1 MNLIAVGTNH
11 KYSPVEIREKLS
23 FLKKGLKKA
32 LVSLAGF
39 AGIKATVILST
50 CNRVELYASTQ
61 DTDTG
66 IKTLKAFLS
75 AHHHQSSLRIEPYL
89 YTYIGKEAIRHLFR
103 VSAGLD
109 SQIIGESQIL
119 EQVRFAFGEAR
130 TVEATDRLLDTIFA
144 HAMRASLR
152 VRKESGIAKG
162 QVSIAS
168 IIAGLI
174 KRRYGCIKN
183 KRILIIGV
191 GKIAELITRYIK
203 EEGAKTVFIANRTYA
218 KAWQLARCMGAEVVR
233 FDRLKE
239 KLLDTDIIISATASP
254 HFILKKEDLRDINN
268 PLLIIDLAVPRDVD
282 PQVKYME
289 GISLFCLDDL
299 DFIIEN
305 NLQSRRQSMPQ
316 ALEIINKE
324 VENLCSSGRLELE
337 PEAAPLP

>member
-1 MNLIAVGTNH
+1 MLILVGTNH

-23 FLKKGLKKA
+23 FLKKGLKQA
-32 LVSLAGF
+32 LISLAGL
-39 AGIKATVILST
+39 AGIKAIVILST
-50 CNRVELYASTQ
+50 CNRVELYASTP

-66 IKTLKAFLS
+66 IETLKAFLS
-75 AHHHQSSLRIEPYL
+75 DYHHQGSLRIEPYL
-89 YTYIGKEAIRHLFR
+89 YTYIGKEAIRHLFQ

-109 SQIIGESQIL
+109 SQIIGETQIL

-130 TVEATDRLLDTIFA
+130 TVEATDRLLYTIFA
-144 HAMRASLR
+144 HAIRVSLK
-152 VRKESGIAKG
+152 VRQESGIAKG
-162 QVSIAS
+162 KVSIAS

-174 KRRYGCIKN
+174 KTRYGCIKN

-191 GKIAELITRYIK
+191 GKISELITRYIK

-218 KAWQLARCMGAEVVR
+218 KAWQLARRMGAEVVR

-239 KLLDTDIIISATASP
+239 KLLDTDIIMSAAASP
-254 HFILKKEDLRDINN
+254 HFILKKEDLRDIKN

-316 ALEIINKE
+316 ALDIINKE
-324 VENLCSSGRLELE
+324 VENLCSGERLELE

>member
-23 FLKKGLKKA
+23 FFKKGLKKA
-32 LVSLAGF
+32 LISLAGF
-39 AGIKATVILST
+39 AGVKAIVILST

-75 AHHHQSSLRIEPYL
+75 AHHHQGSLRIEPYL
-89 YTYIGKEAIRHLFR
+89 YTYIGKEAIRHLFQ

-130 TVEATDRLLDTIFA
+130 TVEAADRLLDTIFA
-144 HAMRASLR
+144 HAMRVSLR
-152 VRKESGIAKG
+152 VRQESGIAKG
-162 QVSIAS
+162 KVSIAS

-174 KRRYGCIKN
+174 KTRYGCIKN

-191 GKIAELITRYIK
+191 GKISELITRYIK
-203 EEGAKTVFIANRTYA
+203 DEGAKTVFIANRTYA

-254 HFILKKEDLRDINN
+254 HFILKKEDLRDIKN

-282 PQVKYME
+282 PQVKYMQ

-316 ALEIINKE
+316 ALDIINKE
-324 VENLCSSGRLELE
+324 VENLCWSERLELE

>member
-11 KYSPVEIREKLS
+11 KYSPVGIREKLS
-23 FLKKGLKKA
+23 FLKKGLKEA
-32 LVSLAGF
+32 LISLAGF
-39 AGIKATVILST
+39 AGIKAIVILST

-75 AHHHQSSLRIEPYL
+75 DYHHQDSLRIAPYL
-89 YTYIGKEAIRHLFR
+89 YIYIGKEAIRHLFR

-119 EQVRFAFGEAR
+119 EQVRFAFGQAR
-130 TVEATDRLLDTIFA
+130 TVEATDRLLYTIFA
-144 HAMRASLR
+144 HAIRASLR
-152 VRKESGIAKG
+152 VRQETGIAKG
-162 QVSIAS
+162 KVSIAS

-174 KRRYGCIKN
+174 KTKYGCIQN

-191 GKIAELITRYIK
+191 GKISELITRYIK

-218 KAWQLARCMGAEVVR
+218 KAWQLARCIGAEVVR

-254 HFILKKEDLRDINN
+254 HFILKKEDLRDIKK

-282 PQVKYME
+282 PQVKYIE

-305 NLQSRRQSMPQ
+305 NLKSRRQSMPQ
-316 ALEIINKE
+316 ALDIINKE
-324 VENLCSSGRLELE
+324 VENLCWSERLELE

>member
-11 KYSPVEIREKLS
+11 KYSPVGIREKLS
-23 FLKKGLKKA
+23 FSQKGLKKA

-39 AGIKATVILST
+39 AGIKAIVILST
-50 CNRVELYASTQ
+50 CNRVELYASTP

-66 IKTLKAFLS
+66 IETLKAFLS
-75 AHHHQSSLRIEPYL
+75 AHHQGSLRIEPYL
-89 YTYIGKEAIRHLFR
+89 YTYIGKEAIRHLFQ

-109 SQIIGESQIL
+109 SQIIGETQIL

-130 TVEATDRLLDTIFA
+130 AVEATDRLLYTIFA
-144 HAMRASLR
+144 HAMRVSLR
-152 VRKESGIAKG
+152 VRQESGIAKG
-162 QVSIAS
+162 KVSIAS

-174 KRRYGCIKN
+174 KTRYGCIKN

-191 GKIAELITRYIK
+191 GKISELITRYIK
-203 EEGAKTVFIANRTYA
+203 DEGAKTVFIANRTYA
-218 KAWQLARCMGAEVVR
+218 KAWQLARRMGAEVVR

-239 KLLDTDIIISATASP
+239 KLLDTDIVISATASP
-254 HFILKKEDLRDINN
+254 HFILKKEDLRDIKN

-282 PQVKYME
+282 PQVKYIE
-289 GISLFCLDDL
+289 GISLFGLDDL

-316 ALEIINKE
+316 ALDIINKE
-324 VENLCSSGRLELE
+324 VENLCWSERLELE